1 MELAQESTY
10 SRSELDFYNSYWDS
24 VSSEKTLMTEAYD
37 EGKLEGLAEG
47 KLEGKLETAKNLKSM
62 GLSLDQIEKA
72 TGLSLEDLK
81 TL

>member
-24 VSSEKTLMTEAYD
+24 ISSEKTLMTEAYD
-37 EGKLEGLAEG
+37 EGKLEGQ
-47 KLEGKLETAKNLKSM
+47 LEAKLETAKTLKSM

-72 TGLSLEDLK
+72 TGLPLENLK

>member
-1 MELAQESTY
+1 
-10 SRSELDFYNSYWDS
+10 
-24 VSSEKTLMTEAYD
+24 MTEAYD

-47 KLEGKLETAKNLKSM
+47 KLEGLAEGKLKGKLETAKNLKSM

-72 TGLSLEDLK
+72 TGLPLEDLK